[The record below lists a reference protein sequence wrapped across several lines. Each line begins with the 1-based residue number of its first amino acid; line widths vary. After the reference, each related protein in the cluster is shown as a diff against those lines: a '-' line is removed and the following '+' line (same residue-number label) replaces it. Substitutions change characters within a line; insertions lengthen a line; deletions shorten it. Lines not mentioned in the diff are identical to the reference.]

1 MCGRNGPMVVRLA
14 SPVAALGGSLY
25 PWDDATRGRDA
36 SLTAPE
42 LEAAIIDAV
51 AGGCDDFVIDL
62 ADIAAVDEGEIK
74 LLTEFAWSI
83 RVAGGEVAVAS
94 PDPGVA
100 DALRHLKLDRAFP
113 LEASVDAAA
122 ARLD

>member
-1 MCGRNGPMVVRLA
+1 MVVRLA
-14 SPVAALGGSLY
+14 SPVAALGGWLY
-25 PWDDATRGRDA
+25 GYDEAPAGGVEPL
-36 SLTAPE
+36 SAPE

-51 AGGCDDFVIDL
+51 AAGCDAFVIDL
-62 ADIAAVDEGEIK
+62 GDIAAVDEGEIK
-74 LLTEFAWSI
+74 LLTEFAWSV

-94 PDPGVA
+94 PGAGVT